1 MRASEFL
8 PLGARMAKTLKGAMD
23 HYASLSTVPPSMRR
37 PAVVLWVNLQLEAW
51 NPMVRGITV
60 LDPLSRT
67 AAAEF
72 IGGVAFNVA
81 DELTKRRG
89 AA

>member
-1 MRASEFL
+1 MRPSELL
-8 PLGARMAKTLKGAMD
+8 PLGARLAKTLKGAMD
-23 HYASLSTVPPSMRR
+23 HYASLSAVSPSMRR
-37 PAVVLWVNLQLEAW
+37 PAVVLWVNAQLEEW

-60 LDPLSRT
+60 LDPLSRA

-72 IGGVAFNVA
+72 LGGVAFNVA
-81 DELTKRRG
+81 EEMNKRG

>member
-1 MRASEFL
+1 MRPSEFL
-8 PLGARMAKTLKGAMD
+8 PLGARLAKTLKGAMD
-23 HYASLSTVPPSMRR
+23 HYASLSAVSPSMRR

-51 NPMVRGITV
+51 NPTIHGITV
-60 LDPLSRT
+60 LDPHTRE
-67 AAAEF
+67 AASEF

-81 DELTKRRG
+81 DEMNKRG

>member
-1 MRASEFL
+1 MRPSELL
-8 PLGARMAKTLKGAMD
+8 PLGAKVASVLRGALEHFETL
-23 HYASLSTVPPSMRR
+23 SSIPPDARR
-37 PAVVLWVNLQLEAW
+37 PAVVLWVNGQLEQW

-60 LDPLSRT
+60 LDGLSRA

-72 IGGVAFNVA
+72 LGGVAYTVGV
-81 DELTKRRG
+81 ELHQRG